1 LTLKMT
7 FTIIAVVIVYLIIF
21 YALKIMYK
29 DIKNGG
35 KKKTVRKTL
44 GLEIVEAGENKNLR
58 KGGVLPVHREITMG
72 RKEDNTLPLVDPYV
86 SGHHAKIYLKNAE
99 YILEDLGSTNGTLLN
114 NQKVIGKSAI
124 KAGDEIKIG
133 KVIFKV
139 I

>member
-1 LTLKMT
+1 LNLKMT

-35 KKKTVRKTL
+35 KKKSTRKTL
-44 GLEIVEAGENKNLR
+44 GLEVVEAGENKNLR

-72 RKEDNTLPLVDPYV
+72 RKEDNSLPLVDPYV
-86 SGHHAKIYLKNAE
+86 SGHHARIYLKNTE

-114 NQKVIGKSAI
+114 NERLIGKSAI

>member
-1 LTLKMT
+1 MTLKMT

-72 RKEDNTLPLVDPYV
+72 RKEDNSLPLVDPYV
-86 SGHHAKIYLKNAE
+86 SGHHARIYLKNTE

-114 NQKVIGKSAI
+114 NERLIGKSAI

>member
-1 LTLKMT
+1 MNLKMT

-35 KKKTVRKTL
+35 KKKSTRKTL
-44 GLEIVEAGENKNLR
+44 GLEVVEAGENKNLR

-72 RKEDNTLPLVDPYV
+72 RKEDNSLPLVDPYV
-86 SGHHAKIYLKNAE
+86 SGHHARIYLKNTE

-114 NQKVIGKSAI
+114 NERLIGKSAI